1 VETSRVLRLGLSPVQ
16 LDFSV
21 DLSQGNFAF
30 AIPTGL
36 GANRSESSVFW
47 REGLEKFVDPLRL
60 YFCGRRARSL
70 WRYFPGC
77 QLSPSKR

>member
-1 VETSRVLRLGLSPVQ
+1 VEISRVLRLGPSLVE

-30 AIPTGL
+30 AILTGL

-47 REGLEKFVDPLRL
+47 REGFEKFVDALGL
-60 YFCGRRARSL
+60 YFSGQCAGGL
-70 WRYFPGC
+70 WRYFQGC
-77 QLSPSKR
+77 HLSPSTR